1 MSEIIIPSVEA
12 KKVEAKKMEDYSVA
26 KSNEFIN
33 RTKYDLTVMEQRVL
47 ACMISMLDSR
57 PKDIRE
63 SSEDILSGEL
73 SIDTF
78 CELCQIEKRG
88 SIKYLKEVLIT
99 LRKRAF
105 WFENEDGEYE
115 MLGWL
120 DTAKIVP
127 KTGILRFT
135 FSSCLKPYLLN
146 LEKNFTSYK
155 LPMVMRFSSR
165 YANIIY
171 DLIKAKHGQ
180 SYTAHSSLNIA
191 VEEMKKKVQVEH
203 FDKKRNITKI
213 VNQNISFKDL
223 RSKILEPAV
232 DDINKYTDIIVELQY
247 IKKGRKIDTICFVF
261 RYKTKEEIQ
270 NTPSLKNVFA
280 NQI

>member
-1 MSEIIIPSVEA
+1 MGELLLPVDA
-12 KKVEAKKMEDYSVA
+12 KTVEAKKMEDYSVA

-33 RTKYDLTVMEQRVL
+33 RSKYDLSVMEQRFL

-57 PKDIRE
+57 TKELRE
-63 SSEDILSGEL
+63 KCDDILSGEL

-78 CELCQIEKRG
+78 CELCHIEKRG
-88 SIKYLKEVLIT
+88 SIKYIKEVLTT
-99 LRKRAF
+99 LGQRVF
-105 WFENEDGEYE
+105 WIESEEGKLT
-115 MLGWL
+115 MWRWI
-120 DTAKIVP
+120 DTVDIIP
-127 KTGILRFT
+127 KSGLLRFT

-171 DLIKAKHGQ
+171 DLIKAKLGQ
-180 SYTAHSSLNIA
+180 SYGFRSSLEIS

-203 FDKKRNITKI
+203 WDKKRKTTKI
-213 VNQNISFKDL
+213 VNQNINFKDL

-232 DDINKYTDIIVELQY
+232 EDINKCTDVVVELQY
-247 IKKGRKIDTICFVF
+247 VKKGRKIDTICFLF
-261 RYKTKEEIQ
+261 RYKLKKEIQ
-270 NTPSLKNVFA
+270 EMSLPNDAFA
-280 NQI
+280 NHI